1 MRKIIISFIVFYA
14 LSNMACSEDKEIGEV
29 ESLKPEYTLPQGKS
43 PADGRIVELY
53 NQYGTYVLYEY
64 SDWDFHYDLTS
75 DYSYVWPDPQYV
87 GDMLDL
93 LHDKE
98 QCIRISGCCR

>member
-53 NQYGTYVLYEY
+53 NQYGTYVL
-64 SDWDFHYDLTS
+64 
-75 DYSYVWPDPQYV
+75 
-87 GDMLDL
+87 
-93 LHDKE
+93 
-98 QCIRISGCCR
+98 